1 MNTIKEKVTAPTT
14 AAIRE
19 ISVSRVAFQ
28 PPPKKRKNAGDDAA
42 GWYKVAYS
50 TFITMPDGRRK
61 EIRTFSTK
69 GMANHSTDMMKKS
82 RDAIHSQVEELGLD
96 VRLGSWSWT
105 IVYGNGCLLELSLG
119 FC

>member
-1 MNTIKEKVTAPTT
+1 
-14 AAIRE
+14 
-19 ISVSRVAFQ
+19 
-28 PPPKKRKNAGDDAA
+28 
-42 GWYKVAYS
+42 
-50 TFITMPDGRRK
+50 MPDGRRK

-69 GMANHSTDMMKKS
+69 GMANHSTDMMKKT

-96 VRLGSWSWT
+96 VRLGSWT

>member
-1 MNTIKEKVTAPTT
+1 MNTIKEKVTAPTA

-50 TFITMPDGRRK
+50 TFIYYNAR
-61 EIRTFSTK
+61 
-69 GMANHSTDMMKKS
+69 
-82 RDAIHSQVEELGLD
+82 
-96 VRLGSWSWT
+96 WT
-105 IVYGNGCLLELSLG
+105 TSKRNQNFQY
-119 FC
+119 

>member
-1 MNTIKEKVTAPTT
+1 MNTIKEKAPTA

-28 PPPKKRKNAGDDAA
+28 PPPKKRKNAGDDADTA

-61 EIRTFSTK
+61 EIKTFTTK
-69 GMANHSTDMMKKS
+69 GMANHSTDMMKKT
-82 RDAIHSQVEELGLD
+82 RDAIYSHSETTFVN
-96 VRLGSWSWT
+96 S
-105 IVYGNGCLLELSLG
+105 
-119 FC
+119 

>member
-1 MNTIKEKVTAPTT
+1 MNTIKEKAPTA

-28 PPPKKRKNAGDDAA
+28 PPPKKRKNAGDDADAA

-61 EIRTFSTK
+61 EIITFRTK
-69 GMANHSTDMMKKS
+69 GMANHSTGMMKKT

-96 VRLGSWSWT
+96 VRLGSWT